1 MKKIMILMLSLAVLF
16 SFAACDNSSNT
27 PSDDEATVG
36 LSDSQ
41 IATVASTVKGLLDGT
56 GSAYDGTTA
65 YTTVAL
71 DAIIAKDAEL
81 LDSAKEYAPITGVT
95 VSGDYTT
102 ITKTV
107 NLEDGVDGFT
117 PDTVVTLTLNGVDT
131 TPSVTASG
139 NKLINVETYTY
150 EFATAAED
158 ASGNVVTL
166 SGDVSGYVVGGVFTV
181 VLDAEGDATSIKLTT
196 ALTDQLLPATDTD
209 ISAMLGEADVDA
221 AKLYAIL
228 TSKAG
233 IPADMKTYDAYRASL
248 ISEGATCYKNAV
260 NTFAGTLTASSE
272 SVFSTLAT
280 LVTSKPAGFSGVYS
294 GSSTSGS
301 ATFTYTVPAEAEAV
315 SISGADTGEELR
327 LAAGDTLKVTLASA
341 PNTDAVNSFTA
352 ATFEITGTLQ
362 AYDTD
367 AVNADFKE
375 IEVAITGELASGVTV
390 TNSNNSVGSL
400 TASAVTASKL
410 AGSASAEIAVGPAL
424 IQSGDNVGTPVVE
437 TVTVEYP
444 YTPAV

>member
-27 PSDDEATVG
+27 PSDDGVSAG

-41 IATVASTVKGLLDGT
+41 IATVAETVKGLLDGT
-56 GSAYDGTTA
+56 GTAYDGTTA

-71 DAIIAKDAEL
+71 DAIIAKNAEL
-81 LDSAKEYAPITGVT
+81 LDSANAYAPITGVT

-107 NLEDGVDGFT
+107 NLNDGVDGFT

-150 EFATAAED
+150 EFATASTD
-158 ASGNVVTL
+158 ASDNVVTL

-181 VLDAEGDATSIKLTT
+181 VLDAKGDATSIKLTT
-196 ALTDQLLPATDTD
+196 ALTDQLLPAADTG
-209 ISAMLGEADVDA
+209 ISAMLGESDVDA

-233 IPADMKTYDAYRASL
+233 APADMKTYDAYRASL
-248 ISEGATCYKNAV
+248 ISEGADCFKNAV
-260 NTFAGTLTASSE
+260 NTFAGTLTASSN
-272 SVFSTLAT
+272 SVFAKLAS
-280 LVTSKPAGFSGVYS
+280 LVSSKPAGFSGVYS

-301 ATFTYTVPAEAEAV
+301 ATFTYTVPANTAAV
-315 SISGADTGEELR
+315 SISGSSAGDELR
-327 LAAGDTLKVTLASA
+327 LAAGDTLKITLASA

-367 AVNADFKE
+367 AANGDFKE
-375 IEVAITGELASGVTV
+375 IEVAITGELAAGVTV
-390 TNSNNSVGSL
+390 ENSNNSVGKL
-400 TASAVTASKL
+400 TATSVTASKL
-410 AGSASAEIAVGPAL
+410 AGSASADIAVGPAL
-424 IQSGDNVGTPVVE
+424 IQSGDGVGTPVVE